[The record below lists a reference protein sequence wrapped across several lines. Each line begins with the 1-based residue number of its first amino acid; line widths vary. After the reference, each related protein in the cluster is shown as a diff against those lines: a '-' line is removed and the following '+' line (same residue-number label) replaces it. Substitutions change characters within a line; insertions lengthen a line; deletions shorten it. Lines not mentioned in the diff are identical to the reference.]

1 MVFLRKDVY
10 TVADAGLLVSI
21 YKASVDLGRTGLVKF
36 AVAKGSKQPDMIVI
50 PEPPSV
56 SDCVCLSVSLF
67 LSALSPAFSHVSLC
81 RCHPPTL
88 PLSHSLLSHS
98 LTHSLSLSLSNLS
111 LSNKMYV
118 NVRAIT
124 VSGRVDKEERVR
136 EKQ

>member
-67 LSALSPAFSHVSLC
+67 RFLSG
-81 RCHPPTL
+81 
-88 PLSHSLLSHS
+88 
-98 LTHSLSLSLSNLS
+98 SLSLSLSPSALCLS
-111 LSNKMYV
+111 
-118 NVRAIT
+118 
-124 VSGRVDKEERVR
+124 VSLLHGLQSDTLNSYMLLAPKS
-136 EKQ
+136 

>member
-88 PLSHSLLSHS
+88 PLSHSLLSLS
-98 LTHSLSLSLSNLS
+98 LTHSLSLSLSRIS
-111 LSNKMYV
+111 LCPTKCTSMYV
-118 NVRAIT
+118 L
-124 VSGRVDKEERVR
+124 
-136 EKQ
+136 

>member
-98 LTHSLSLSLSNLS
+98 LTHSLSLSRIS
-111 LSNKMYV
+111 LCPTKCTSMYV
-118 NVRAIT
+118 L
-124 VSGRVDKEERVR
+124 
-136 EKQ
+136 

>member
-98 LTHSLSLSLSNLS
+98 LTHSLTLSLSNLS